1 MIISN
6 SACDTVE
13 DVIPYV
19 VMTVFTMYVALNGY
33 NVVITYALLS
43 LSHAQ
48 PMEEQY
54 WCYWCSIPSRRP
66 FSLYQPADTE
76 VSLP

>member
-6 SACDTVE
+6 LACDTVD

-19 VMTVFTMYVALNGY
+19 VITVFTMCVALNGY

-48 PMEEQY
+48 PNKQQY
-54 WCYWCSIPSRRP
+54 W
-66 FSLYQPADTE
+66 
-76 VSLP
+76 

>member
-6 SACDTVE
+6 LAYDTVV

-33 NVVITYALLS
+33 NVVITYNALLS
-43 LSHAQ
+43 LSHPQ
-48 PMEEQY
+48 PKKQEY
-54 WCYWCSIPSRRP
+54 W
-66 FSLYQPADTE
+66 
-76 VSLP
+76 

>member
-19 VMTVFTMYVALNGY
+19 AITIFTMYVALNGY

-43 LSHAQ
+43 LSHPQ
-48 PMEEQY
+48 PIAEQY
-54 WCYWCSIPSRRP
+54 W
-66 FSLYQPADTE
+66 
-76 VSLP
+76 

>member
-13 DVIPYV
+13 DVIQYV
-19 VMTVFTMYVALNGY
+19 VITVFTMYVALNGY

-48 PMEEQY
+48 TRQEQY
-54 WCYWCSIPSRRP
+54 W
-66 FSLYQPADTE
+66 
-76 VSLP
+76 

>member
-1 MIISN
+1 MFISN
-6 SACDTVE
+6 SAYDTVE

-19 VMTVFTMYVALNGY
+19 VITVFTMYVTLNGY

-48 PMEEQY
+48 ARKQQY
-54 WCYWCSIPSRRP
+54 W
-66 FSLYQPADTE
+66 
-76 VSLP
+76 